1 MRLCE
6 RLAVKNRKGK
16 CKDTLFV
23 DFRDIANNS
32 SVTRQS
38 SRLVRPGYH
47 AGLPTWW
54 TVRY

>member
-6 RLAVKNRKGK
+6 ILAAKNRKGK
-16 CKDTLFV
+16 CEDTLFV

-47 AGLPTWW
+47 AGLPTW
-54 TVRY
+54 